1 MSKSDY
7 DPIEGERI
15 IKQIGNIEE
24 KEQIASLFL
33 PYLLICFSKIE
44 KLKRGLELDQ
54 KIKSLLKSLWKY
66 IKNVNNNEIKYIDK
80 SIIDFETEF
89 YKKELIIFKFSYPSI
104 NLKDLEIVLELLLNE
119 FHEEI

>member
-1 MSKSDY
+1 M
-7 DPIEGERI
+7 
-15 IKQIGNIEE
+15 
-24 KEQIASLFL
+24 
-33 PYLLICFSKIE
+33 
-44 KLKRGLELDQ
+44 KRGLELGQ

-89 YKKELIIFKFSYPSI
+89 HKKELIIFKFSYPNGNKFEEI
-104 NLKDLEIVLELLLNE
+104 FLEMVLNE